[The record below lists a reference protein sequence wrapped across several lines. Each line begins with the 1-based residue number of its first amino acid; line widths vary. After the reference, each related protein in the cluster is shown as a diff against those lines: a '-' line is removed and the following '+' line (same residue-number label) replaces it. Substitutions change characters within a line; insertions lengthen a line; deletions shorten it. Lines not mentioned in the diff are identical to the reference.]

1 MESYRIEA
9 TYSLR
14 GKEKVLRRNFSSL
27 EECRE
32 WASENKSV
40 EVMSG
45 NGVYRVPIT
54 GYAVYRIT
62 EEFVYGE

>member
-14 GKEKVLRRNFSSL
+14 GEEKMLRRNFSSM

-40 EVMSG
+40 EVVSG
-45 NGVYRVPIT
+45 SGSFRVPVT
-54 GYAVYRIT
+54 GYVVYRIT
-62 EEFVYGE
+62 EQIVCRL

>member
-14 GKEKVLRRNFSSL
+14 GEEKMLRRRLSSL
-27 EECRE
+27 DECRE

-40 EVMSG
+40 EVVSG
-45 NGVYRVPIT
+45 DGVYRVPVT
-54 GYAVYRIT
+54 GYVVYRVT
-62 EEFVYGE
+62 EQLVCRL

>member
-14 GKEKVLRRNFSSL
+14 GKEKVLCRRLSSL
-27 EECRE
+27 DECLV

-40 EVMSG
+40 EVVSG